1 MVADRGSSS
10 EALRITS
17 RNDGGSFHHQN
28 NCSIRGAGAML
39 DPFGNDESL
48 LWLQINGAIF
58 QIDDKVPLQ
67 DKEELVVVVMFVP
80 VILTLHDPQA
90 NNGVVHLANRL
101 VVPLIGAGFHQGRNV
116 HQVERR
122 KLNIKVSSVR
132 IVLLFAYGLDDD
144 LIKIQE
150 MRKAFAS
157 PSDRLATIRLCEAAW
172 VQRSNENKLSRG

>member
-67 DKEELVVVVMFVP
+67 DKEELMFVP
-80 VILTLHDPQA
+80 VIFALHNSET
-90 NNGVVHLANRL
+90 NNGVVHLAERL
-101 VVPLIGAGFHQGRNV
+101 VVPLISAGFHQGRNV